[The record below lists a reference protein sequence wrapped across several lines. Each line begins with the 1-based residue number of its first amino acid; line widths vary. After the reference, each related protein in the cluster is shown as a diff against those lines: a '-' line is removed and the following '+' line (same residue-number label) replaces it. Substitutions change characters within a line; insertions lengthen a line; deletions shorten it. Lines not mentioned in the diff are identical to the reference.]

1 MHAFGLMLMIGGNF
15 LVALAALE
23 GEGEHHHDA
32 IWFKER
38 LADADMIVMNS
49 IFAAVALA
57 GVTAHF
63 VFDHFFFNKRILQV
77 VMEIVVSGALVGL
90 WEQ

>member
-1 MHAFGLMLMIGGNF
+1 MIGGNF
-15 LVALAALE
+15 LIAMAALE
-23 GEGEHHHDA
+23 AEAEHHHDA
-32 IWFKER
+32 AWLKAR
-38 LADADMIVMNS
+38 LADGDMIAMNTV
-49 IFAAVALA
+49 FAVVALT

-63 VFDHFFFNKRILQV
+63 VFDSWFFNRRILQV